1 MSKRHLLLLAL
12 KRMGAFHMMHN
23 KRLERKLGEHLIN
36 TYDALKRLGAEED
49 VALAGGLHSIYG
61 TSVFRK
67 VTVPTERRAVIRG
80 LFGDRAER
88 LAWLFST
95 INRPACLEGAE
106 PVLDWQTKQP
116 TEITPQ
122 DFKDLQ
128 LIEVA
133 NLGDNG
139 STLAKYPCLQ
149 KIRDNHMAPA

>member
-1 MSKRHLLLLAL
+1 VSKRHLLVLAL

-23 KRLERKLGEHLIN
+23 KRLERKLGEHLIS

-49 VALAGGLHSIYG
+49 VAIAGGLHSIYG

-95 INRPACLEGAE
+95 INRPACLEGTE
-106 PVLDWQTKQP
+106 PVLDWRTKQV

-122 DFKDLQ
+122 DFEDLQ

-139 STLAKYPCLQ
+139 STLAKYPCLK
-149 KIRDNHMAPA
+149 KIRDNHMVPT